1 MKENISINKLG
12 IAIGKKVGNS
22 VCRNKI
28 RRLIRENYRLLEKDI
43 NIGNCFVILW
53 NRRTNGDEADFYI
66 IKEDMEK
73 VFRKIN
79 IIEEKKEV

>member
-28 RRLIRENYRLLEKDI
+28 KRLIRENYRLLEKDI

-53 NRRTNGDEADFYI
+53 NRRINGNEADFYI

>member
-28 RRLIRENYRLLEKDI
+28 KRLIRENYRLLEKDI

-53 NRRTNGDEADFYI
+53 NRRINGNEADFYI
-66 IKEDMEK
+66 IKASYP
-73 VFRKIN
+73 N
-79 IIEEKKEV
+79 LYNN

>member
-28 RRLIRENYRLLEKDI
+28 KRLIRENYRLLEKDI

-53 NRRTNGDEADFYI
+53 NKGINGDEADFYI
-66 IKEDMEK
+66 IKEDMK
-73 VFRKIN
+73 KIFKKIN